1 MKQIDFDNGKIT
13 SNILNA
19 VVPMLVAQILSLLYN
34 IVDRIY
40 IACIPHVGTAS
51 TRRGGTVLSADH
63 YDYGIQ
69 QSVRKRWQT

>member
-19 VVPMLVAQILSLLYN
+19 AVPMLVAQILSLLYN

-40 IACIPHVGTAS
+40 NCPHSACRYGS
-51 TRRGGTVLSADH
+51 TRRGGTVRSADH

-69 QSVRKRWQT
+69 QSVGMRWQT